1 MRPPFAFMLLCSSA
15 LAFTGPPNILLLM
28 PVRARGN
35 CWAGAAP
42 DINRGLLLTSTY
54 SPLPEINLHHERT
67 NQPLSPS
74 PHPHPGPM
82 ARGLAAPEP
91 RP

>member
-1 MRPPFAFMLLCSSA
+1 MRPPFAFMLLYSSA

-28 PVRARGN
+28 PVRAH
-35 CWAGAAP
+35 A
-42 DINRGLLLTSTY
+42 LTA
-54 SPLPEINLHHERT
+54 LDINLHHERT

-74 PHPHPGPM
+74 LTPPPPRTNG
-82 ARGLAAPEP
+82 ARTG